1 MDTKT
6 IEDRVRSLES
16 FAYRTGE
23 DLTDIKTTLTGHTG
37 QLAEIHDRLG
47 HVEDRLDHIEKG
59 ISLLLGHHGIER
71 AGAGSV

>member
-37 QLAEIHDRLG
+37 QLAEIHDRL
-47 HVEDRLDHIEKG
+47 DHIEEG

-71 AGAGSV
+71 AGAESA

>member
-1 MDTKT
+1 MSTKT

-23 DLTDIKTTLTGHTG
+23 DLADIKTTLAGHTG
-37 QLAEIHDRLG
+37 QLAEIHDRLA
-47 HVEDRLDHIEKG
+47 HIEKG

-71 AGAGSV
+71 AGAASA